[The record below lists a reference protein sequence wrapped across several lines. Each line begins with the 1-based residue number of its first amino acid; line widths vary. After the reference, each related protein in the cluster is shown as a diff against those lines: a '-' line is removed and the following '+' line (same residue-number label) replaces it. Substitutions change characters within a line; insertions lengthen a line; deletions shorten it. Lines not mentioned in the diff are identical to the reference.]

1 MYIEIFF
8 LFLCF
13 AFIHSLTA
21 SRSFKNSLITRLEIT
36 PETYR
41 LGYNLLSVISF
52 LPFSLY
58 WLTHRAESEVI
69 VTFEGFAIVLI
80 FILKFSGLSILLAA
94 FVQSGIGSFLGL
106 KKSSSKL
113 YKEGLY
119 GIVRHPQY
127 LGGIIFMWASQLI
140 TLLDFEVYLLL
151 TLYLISGALLEENKL
166 EEELEGYRKY
176 QKEVPFIIPLYHK
189 GRNR

>member
-13 AFIHSLTA
+13 VFIHSLTA

-41 LGYNLLSVISF
+41 LGYNLLSIISF
-52 LPFSLY
+52 LPFFLY

-69 VTFEGFAIVLI
+69 VRFEGLALFLI
-80 FILKFSGLSILLAA
+80 FILKFSGISIFLAA

-106 KKSSSKL
+106 KKSRSRL
-113 YKEGLY
+113 FKEGLY

-140 TLLDFEVYLLL
+140 SLLDFEVYLLL

-166 EEELEGYRKY
+166 EDELEGYREYK
-176 QKEVPFIIPLYHK
+176 KEVPFLIPLFSK
-189 GRNR
+189 GNR